1 MKEWIKVVGMHF
13 FIITVGVLFFTSIG
27 PFIECGFSGELIYPS
42 WYPFMVILTGF
53 IGAIPTFLFY
63 FRKEPTRK
71 QFFVRTILHFI
82 IIETLI
88 MIEGWLFRWYDEFI
102 QGLIVFIMIFVV
114 YLFVWFFSFKLDCSL
129 ADNINNALK
138 KINDDEEE

>member
-1 MKEWIKVVGMHF
+1 
-13 FIITVGVLFFTSIG
+13 
-27 PFIECGFSGELIYPS
+27 
-42 WYPFMVILTGF
+42 MVILTGF